1 MKAVGWMAAASLA
14 SAALAV
20 AAAGRANAAEVLLG
34 MIAPLLAACVSWV
47 LTERTYRRD
56 PPALAVVLGVA
67 VAATLFFG
75 VYPQVL
81 FQLAD
86 ASAQTLGAV
95 NAAAALR

>member
-1 MKAVGWMAAASLA
+1 MAAASLA

-56 PPALAVVLGVA
+56 PPALTGVMTAAFAVISLSA
-67 VAATLFFG
+67 LAQPAANRAPKRAKEANRRCMF
-75 VYPQVL
+75 
-81 FQLAD
+81 
-86 ASAQTLGAV
+86 
-95 NAAAALR
+95 RKR